1 MAEASL
7 EVPPSRPAGHR
18 MLRPRR
24 SRSPYAIPAS
34 TAMSPGIVAYLL
46 FSIVP
51 ALGTFLISAT
61 NYSGIP
67 GLPVQF
73 VGLGNFES
81 MIQNA
86 AGGFLPSM
94 ITTLVFATS
103 VVIVQNVAA
112 LSLAVLLRNKFPLV
126 GLMRSLIFLPAALGV
141 TINGIL
147 WLLIFTPNSGPV
159 ASLLATFHHSSAF
172 FGSPTMALPLVIFV
186 QIWANVGFTS
196 LIYLATMDSIPADF
210 FDAGRMDGAGRWAL
224 FRNVTYPLISNAMTV
239 NILLA
244 TVGAMNVYDI
254 IYVLTDGANN
264 TMTLGMYMFN
274 TSFVGSGDM
283 GLGAAVSVAMF
294 ILTLAVA
301 LPLQWILRRR
311 EVSA

>member
-1 MAEASL
+1 
-7 EVPPSRPAGHR
+7 
-18 MLRPRR
+18 
-24 SRSPYAIPAS
+24 
-34 TAMSPGIVAYLL
+34 MSPGIVAYLL

>member
-1 MAEASL
+1 
-7 EVPPSRPAGHR
+7 
-18 MLRPRR
+18 
-24 SRSPYAIPAS
+24 
-34 TAMSPGIVAYLL
+34 MSPGIVAYVL

-51 ALGTFLISAT
+51 ALGTFLISMT

-73 VGLGNFES
+73 VGLANFAN

-86 AGGFLPSM
+86 AGGFLPSLV
-94 ITTLVFATS
+94 TTIIFAAS
-103 VVIVQNVAA
+103 VTILQNVAA
-112 LSLAVLLRNKFPLV
+112 LALAVLLRNRFPLV
-126 GLMRSLIFLPAALGV
+126 GVLRSLIFLPAALGV

-147 WLLIFTPNSGPV
+147 WLLIFTPNSGP
-159 ASLLATFHHSSAF
+159 ASGLLALFHHSSAF
-172 FGSPTMALPLVIFV
+172 FGSPTVALPLVIFV

-196 LIYLATMDSIPADF
+196 LIYLASMDSIPTDY
-210 FDAGRMDGAGRWAL
+210 FDAGRMDGAGRWSL
-224 FRNVTYPLISNAMTV
+224 FSHVTYPLLSNAMTV

-244 TVGAMNVYDI
+244 AVGSMNVYDI
-254 IYVLTDGANN
+254 IYVLTDGSNG

-294 ILTLAVA
+294 LLTLAVA

-311 EVSA
+311 EVSV

>member
-1 MAEASL
+1 
-7 EVPPSRPAGHR
+7 
-18 MLRPRR
+18 
-24 SRSPYAIPAS
+24 
-34 TAMSPGIVAYLL
+34 MSPGIVAYGL
-46 FSIVP
+46 FAIIP
-51 ALGTFLISAT
+51 ALGTFLISMT

-67 GLPVQF
+67 GLPVAF
-73 VGLGNFES
+73 VGLGNFQS

-94 ITTLVFATS
+94 VTTLTFAAS
-103 VVIVQNVAA
+103 VTILQNAAA

-126 GLMRSLIFLPAALGV
+126 SLMRSLIFLPAALGV

-147 WLLIFTPNSGPV
+147 WLLIFTPNSGP
-159 ASLLATFHHSSAF
+159 ASSVLAVFHHSSAF
-172 FGSPTMALPLVIFV
+172 FGSPNVALPLVIFV

-196 LIYLATMDSIPADF
+196 LIYLASMDSIPNDF
-210 FDAGRMDGAGRWAL
+210 FDAGRLDGAGRWSL
-224 FRNVTYPLISNAMTV
+224 FRNVTYPLLSNAMTV

-244 TVGAMNVYDI
+244 AVGSMNVYDI

-294 ILTLAVA
+294 VLTLAVA
-301 LPLQWILRRR
+301 LPLQWVLRRR
-311 EVSA
+311 EVSV